1 MEWLVDNKF
10 YLNILFLILA
20 VISFILILRPIL
32 FWYFGQN
39 KILDQVKSL
48 QEQIDQQN
56 KAIEKLLIRVDTA
69 QVNNSTKALPAPQAK
84 VEAVTTNNVVNISKE
99 HPAENKLT
107 AEESHKEISTNKN
120 SKSHF
125 ERKEPTLK
133 L

>member
-20 VISFILILRPIL
+20 VISFVLILRPIL

-39 KILDQVKSL
+39 KISDQIKSL

-56 KAIEKLLIRVDTA
+56 AAIEKLLKKVESGTS
-69 QVNNSTKALPAPQAK
+69 VNQTKALPSPTQKAAAQP
-84 VEAVTTNNVVNISKE
+84 NNVVNITKDNAPEPTESSEVTEPKE
-99 HPAENKLT
+99 V
-107 AEESHKEISTNKN
+107 STNKN